1 MTNVLTSIAHR
12 KPCPSWEHKLK
23 RFPDEAAECIADRI
37 VADRIVADVGD
48 VSPETYD
55 KW

>member
-1 MTNVLTSIAHR
+1 MTNVIDINRRR
-12 KPCPSWEHKLK
+12 KPRPSWEHKLE
-23 RFPDEAAECIADRI
+23 RFLDKAAECI
-37 VADRIVADVGD
+37 ADRIVADVGD